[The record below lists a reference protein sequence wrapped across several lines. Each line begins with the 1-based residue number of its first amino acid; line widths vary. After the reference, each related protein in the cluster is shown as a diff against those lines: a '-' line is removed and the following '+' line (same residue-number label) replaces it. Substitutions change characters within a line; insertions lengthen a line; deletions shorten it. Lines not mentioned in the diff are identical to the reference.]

1 MLVHE
6 IHIFELRIAL
16 MNVYSMIFIV
26 FSATKQL
33 GEKAWK
39 SKACTRI

>member
-1 MLVHE
+1 MHE
-6 IHIFELRIAL
+6 IHIFELRIA

-33 GEKAWK
+33 GEKALK

>member
-1 MLVHE
+1 MMLVHE
-6 IHIFELRIAL
+6 IHIFELQIAL

-33 GEKAWK
+33 GQKA
-39 SKACTRI
+39 